1 MIKVSG
7 YNLNSTSFTNNSK
20 KPETAQKAKRPL
32 SMEEKIGLTSALVIL
47 GSIGLYYATRKPNA
61 IKKNIQTV
69 EETLE
74 KGVNKTETPKVKP
87 VEVEEIKPVE
97 PPKVETVKPL
107 EEVKNPLEIVDEDI
121 NIKNADE
128 GENIVFANEK
138 EAPDFIDESFI
149 LKNTDEVEN
158 TDFDKVPKPEEV
170 IDVLDPASFLSSYDA
185 DLKPYSRI
193 IEEDNIVIGE
203 EAVTAKKGGFSKFI
217 NKLAFWKK
225 K

>member
-47 GSIGLYYATRKPNA
+47 GSIGLYYATRKPGA
-61 IKKNIQTV
+61 VKKNIQAV

-74 KGVNKTETPKVKP
+74 RSTNKTETLKVKP

-97 PPKVETVKPL
+97 TPKVETVKPL
-107 EEVKNPLEIVDEDI
+107 EESKNPLDIIEEDI
-121 NIKNADE
+121 IIKNADE
-128 GENIVFANEK
+128 GENIVLAKEN
-138 EAPDFIDESFI
+138 EAPDFIDETFI
-149 LKNTDEVEN
+149 IKNTDEVEN
-158 TDFDKVPKPEEV
+158 TDFDKIPKPEEV
-170 IDVLDPASFLSSYDA
+170 IDVLDPKSFLSSYDA

-193 IEEDNIVIGE
+193 TEEDNIVINE
-203 EAVTAKKGGFSKFI
+203 EAVTPKKGGFSKFI
-217 NKLAFWKK
+217 SKLAFWKK